1 MKSESERESE
11 NQRENQR
18 ENQYIPGLQVNVPHQ
33 LEPGLG
39 TLVIRR
45 REGCRGWRRCRS
57 HVDLG
62 PNSTEEHRQ
71 GGIGGSH
78 LDPTNHVP
86 DTTKALGY
94 LK

>member
-39 TLVIRR
+39 TLAIGRGP
-45 REGCRGWRRCRS
+45 GCRGWRRCKG

-62 PNSTEEHRQ
+62 PNSTEEQ
-71 GGIGGSH
+71 GDIGGSH
-78 LDPTNHVP
+78 LDPTNHEP

>member
-18 ENQYIPGLQVNVPHQ
+18 ENQYIPGLQVNVLHQ

-39 TLVIRR
+39 TLTIRR
-45 REGCRGWRRCRS
+45 RGGWRRRQS

-62 PNSTEEHRQ
+62 PSSTEEPRQ
-71 GGIGGSH
+71 GAKGGSH
-78 LDPTNHVP
+78 LDATNHLP

>member
-11 NQRENQR
+11 NQRENQ
-18 ENQYIPGLQVNVPHQ
+18 YIPGLQVNVLHQ

-39 TLVIRR
+39 TLAIRR
-45 REGCRGWRRCRS
+45 REGCRSWRRC

-71 GGIGGSH
+71 GAKGGSH

-86 DTTKALGY
+86 DKTKALGY

>member
-18 ENQYIPGLQVNVPHQ
+18 ENQYIPGLQVNVLRQ

-39 TLVIRR
+39 TLAVRR
-45 REGCRGWRRCRS
+45 RERCRSWRRC

-62 PNSTEEHRQ
+62 PSSTEEPRQ
-71 GGIGGSH
+71 GAKGGSH

-86 DTTKALGY
+86 DKTKALGY